1 VRGLTDALDE
11 YFPKFALPV
20 RLNSVVL
27 LLFLDKVIADGFFK
41 PYPVIFGGNI
51 KFELKEI
58 YAEAKRKNKIVSSL

>member
-20 RLNSVVL
+20 RLSSVVL
-27 LLFLDKVIADGFFK
+27 LPFLDKIVTDGFFK
-41 PYPVIFGGNI
+41 PYPVVFGGNI

-58 YAEAKRKNKIVSSL
+58 YLTAKQKNKSP